1 MFHCCKV
8 FATHTEIALESQRTI
23 CWINPSF
30 LPLFLLIMWRKISS
44 QNLCNDILYWCW
56 KRNVLARYYLLIT
69 ARKNILPILTLF
81 FFLLGL
87 QIWMNAA
94 LPPLTVVARSVKTA
108 RVHSSAH
115 AMMDS
120 TFKQTILPVL
130 VRRNL
135 SKYKCQ
141 LRGH

>member
-1 MFHCCKV
+1 MLK
-8 FATHTEIALESQRTI
+8 EKRLGE
-23 CWINPSF
+23 
-30 LPLFLLIMWRKISS
+30 LFFFNNSE
-44 QNLCNDILYWCW
+44 
-56 KRNVLARYYLLIT
+56 
-69 ARKNILPILTLF
+69 KNALPILTHFF

-94 LPPLTVVARSVKTA
+94 LPSLTVVARSVKTA

-130 VRRNL
+130 VRHNVN
-135 SKYKCQ
+135 KYKCQ

>member
-1 MFHCCKV
+1 MLK
-8 FATHTEIALESQRTI
+8 EKRLGAL
-23 CWINPSF
+23 
-30 LPLFLLIMWRKISS
+30 LP
-44 QNLCNDILYWCW
+44 
-56 KRNVLARYYLLIT
+56 LIT
-69 ARKNILPILTLF
+69 ARKNVLPILTR

-120 TFKQTILPVL
+120 TFKQTILLVL
-130 VRRNL
+130 VRHNL
-135 SKYKCQ
+135 NKYKRQ

>member
-1 MFHCCKV
+1 MLK
-8 FATHTEIALESQRTI
+8 E
-23 CWINPSF
+23 
-30 LPLFLLIMWRKISS
+30 
-44 QNLCNDILYWCW
+44 
-56 KRNVLARYYLLIT
+56 KRLGA
-69 ARKNILPILTLF
+69 ILPF
-81 FFLLGL
+81 NNGEEKRFAHSYSFFLLGL

-94 LPPLTVVARSVKTA
+94 LLPLTVVARSVKTA

>member
-1 MFHCCKV
+1 MLK
-8 FATHTEIALESQRTI
+8 EKRLGAL
-23 CWINPSF
+23 
-30 LPLFLLIMWRKISS
+30 LP
-44 QNLCNDILYWCW
+44 
-56 KRNVLARYYLLIT
+56 LIT
-69 ARKNILPILTLF
+69 ARKNVLPILTRFFVFFVF

-120 TFKQTILPVL
+120 TFKQTILLVL
-130 VRRNL
+130 VRHNL
-135 SKYKCQ
+135 NKYKRQ

>member
-1 MFHCCKV
+1 MLK
-8 FATHTEIALESQRTI
+8 EKRLGAL
-23 CWINPSF
+23 
-30 LPLFLLIMWRKISS
+30 LPLT
-44 QNLCNDILYWCW
+44 
-56 KRNVLARYYLLIT
+56 T
-69 ARKNILPILTLF
+69 ARKNVLPILTRFFF

>member
-1 MFHCCKV
+1 MLK
-8 FATHTEIALESQRTI
+8 EKRLGAL
-23 CWINPSF
+23 
-30 LPLFLLIMWRKISS
+30 LP
-44 QNLCNDILYWCW
+44 
-56 KRNVLARYYLLIT
+56 LIT
-69 ARKNILPILTLF
+69 ARKNVLPILTRFF

-108 RVHSSAH
+108 RVYSSAH

-120 TFKQTILPVL
+120 TFKQTIRLVL
-130 VRRNL
+130 VRHNL
-135 SKYKCQ
+135 NKYKRQ

>member
-1 MFHCCKV
+1 MLKEKRFG
-8 FATHTEIALESQRTI
+8 A
-23 CWINPSF
+23 
-30 LPLFLLIMWRKISS
+30 LFLFKKKKK
-44 QNLCNDILYWCW
+44 
-56 KRNVLARYYLLIT
+56 KRFVHSYSFFF
-69 ARKNILPILTLF
+69 F
-81 FFLLGL
+81 FFLLGF

-120 TFKQTILPVL
+120 TFKQTLLPVL

-135 SKYKCQ
+135 NKYKCQ
-141 LRGH
+141 PRGH

>member
-1 MFHCCKV
+1 MLKEKRV
-8 FATHTEIALESQRTI
+8 GAL
-23 CWINPSF
+23 
-30 LPLFLLIMWRKISS
+30 LPLT
-44 QNLCNDILYWCW
+44 
-56 KRNVLARYYLLIT
+56 T
-69 ARKNILPILTLF
+69 ARKNVLPILTRFFFF

-120 TFKQTILPVL
+120 TFKQTILLVL
-130 VRRNL
+130 VRHNL
-135 SKYKCQ
+135 NKYKRQ
-141 LRGH
+141 LRGQ